1 MEDNYEDPGD
11 GTLEEW
17 QTGISFW
24 YETAPGYE
32 QAKWEDESWGDARET
47 AEAFE
52 QKPHPGPSWD
62 DAWIERPI
70 EEEED

>member
-24 YETAPGYE
+24 CETAPGYE
-32 QAKWEDESWGDARET
+32 QAKWEDGSWGDARET

-52 QKPHPGPSWD
+52 HKPHPGPSWD